1 MSQANYDSTPTHE
14 IRKLKP
20 GEIDALGDRMLARAV
35 SCLFDAQP
43 HLKRDMLLS
52 VGCLRELARDCPMEG
67 LEVRVWRESL

>member
-1 MSQANYDSTPTHE
+1 MADSDSTHD

-20 GEIDALGDRMLARAV
+20 SEIDALGDRMLARAV

-43 HLKRDMLLS
+43 NLKSDMLLA

-67 LEVRVWRESL
+67 LEVRVWREML